1 MLNEVRNQVRDLG
14 QMLGRSIADQHGEEW
29 LERIEHLRGLG
40 RKVAE
45 GDSDAETELLT
56 LIHQAAP
63 ADLLIYAR
71 AFSQFLNLANTCEQQ
86 YTVSAEGLDELDQAH
101 PLEDLQAKL
110 EAEHASPE
118 ALQEAI
124 GKLKIEL
131 VMTAHPTEVHRRTL
145 LYKFRALADLLTEQ
159 QRAPSEST
167 RERMAELI
175 IQTWHTEEIRQ
186 QRPTPLD
193 EASWGLDAI
202 EDNFW
207 QAVPNFVRTL
217 DQWQQGITKS
227 SLPLDAAPVVMA
239 SWMGGDRDGNPNVT
253 ATLSEQAIVQ
263 ARVRACKLYLAD
275 IDELILELSMTL
287 AGPSLDGVEPT
298 YSSPYR
304 TLLQDLKLQ
313 LQQTLKALGSS
324 ADQSG
329 DYICE
334 LDLALASSAGITE
347 KNQLLDPLLR
357 CYHSLCEVGLQAIAN
372 SRLLDCIRR
381 VHAFG
386 ISLVQLDVRQHSERH
401 EQVLSEITRTLN
413 IGDYSEWPEQQRQT
427 FLLQELNNPR
437 PLLPL
442 NGSYSADAQEV
453 LDTFATIAQQPREAL
468 GIYIISMASQV
479 SDVLAV
485 KILLKASGADVHI
498 PVAPLFETLD
508 DLDRAAE
515 VMNDLLQQNH
525 YRYVAGKG
533 QYVMIGYSDS
543 AKDAGVLAATWA
555 QYRAQEALVKV
566 HRDNGLTLHLFH
578 GRGGTIGR
586 GGGPAHAAIL
596 SQPPGSLDGGL
607 RVTEQGETIR
617 HKFGL
622 PNLAERSL
630 HLYASAILQAQ
641 VLPPPAPKPQ
651 WRELMDAMAENSCNH
666 YRSFVQGNDNFVR
679 YFRQATPE
687 QELSSLPLGSRPS
700 KRKMDGGIESLRA
713 IPWIFA
719 WAQNRLMVPSW
730 LGFASALKVSIDAGQ
745 SELLKEMQAQWP
757 YFQSRIALLE
767 MVFVKASDTTAE
779 RYDQR
784 LVEPELQNIG
794 TELRQQLIDD
804 IETLLSFLGN
814 QQLMAQDR
822 WNFDS
827 FAVRKPYLAPL
838 HCLQVELLDRLR
850 SNTANKIDS
859 DPELERSLMVTM
871 TGIASGLRNTG

>member
-347 KNQLLDPLLR
+347 KNQLLEPLLR

-485 KILLKASGADVHI
+485 KILLKASGADVNI

-525 YRYVAGKG
+525 YRHVAGKG

-767 MVFVKASDTTAE
+767 MVFVKASDNTAE

-784 LVEPELQNIG
+784 LVEAELQNIG
-794 TELRQQLIDD
+794 TELRQQLTDD
-804 IETLLSFLGN
+804 IETLLNFLGS

-850 SNTANKIDS
+850 SNTANNIDS

>member
-14 QMLGRSIADQHGEEW
+14 QMLGRSIADQYGEEW

-45 GDSDAETELLT
+45 GNASAETELLA
-56 LIHQAAP
+56 LIAQAP
-63 ADLLIYAR
+63 PSELLIYAR

-86 YTVSAEGLDELDQAH
+86 YTVSAEGLAELDQAH
-101 PLEDLQAKL
+101 PLVDLQAKL
-110 EAEHASPE
+110 EAEHASPS
-118 ALQEAI
+118 ALSDAI

-159 QRAPSEST
+159 QRAPSDST
-167 RERMAELI
+167 RQRMAELI
-175 IQTWHTEEIRQ
+175 VQTWHTEEIRQ

-193 EASWGLDAI
+193 EANWGLDAI

-207 QAVPNFVRTL
+207 QAVPNFVRKL
-217 DQWQQGITKS
+217 DQWQRTITNN
-227 SLPLDAAPVVMA
+227 SLPLDASPVVMA

-253 ATLSEQAIVQ
+253 ATLSEQAVIQ
-263 ARVRACKLYLAD
+263 ARVRACKLYLND

-287 AGPSLDGVEPT
+287 AGPSLEGVEAT

-313 LQQTLKALGSS
+313 LQQTLSALGSS

-334 LDLALASSAGITE
+334 LGVNPASDTGITE
-347 KNQLLDPLLR
+347 KQQLLEPLLR
-357 CYHSLCEVGLQAIAN
+357 CYHSLCEVGLDAIAN

-401 EQVLSEITRTLN
+401 EQVLAEVTRTLKV
-413 IGDYSEWPEQQRQT
+413 GDYSEWSEQQRQT
-427 FLLQELNNPR
+427 FLLDELNNPR

-442 NGSYSADAQEV
+442 NGHYSADAQEV
-453 LDTFATIAQQPREAL
+453 LDTFAAIATQPREAL

-485 KILLKASGADVHI
+485 KVLLKASGADVTI

-508 DLDRAAE
+508 DLDNAAQ
-515 VMNDLLQQNH
+515 VMDDLLKH
-525 YRYVAGKG
+525 KPYRHVTGSG

-641 VLPPPAPKPQ
+641 VLPPPEPKPQ
-651 WRELMDAMAENSCNH
+651 WRTLMDTMAERSCSH
-666 YRSFVQGNDNFVR
+666 YRRFVQGNDEFVR

-700 KRKMDGGIESLRA
+700 KRKVDGGIESLRA

-719 WAQNRLMVPSW
+719 WSQNRLMVPSW
-730 LGFASALKVSIDAGQ
+730 LGFASALQVSIDAGQ
-745 SELLKEMQAQWP
+745 SDLLKEMQSQWP

-767 MVFVKASDTTAE
+767 MVFVKASDRTAE

-784 LVEPELQNIG
+784 LVEPALQSIG
-794 TELRQQLIDD
+794 AELRQQLNADID
-804 IETLLSFLGN
+804 TLLSFLGSE
-814 QQLMAQDR
+814 QLMAQDR

-838 HCLQVELLDRLR
+838 HCLQVELLERLR
-850 SNTANKIDS
+850 GNTDNNLTS

>member
-14 QMLGRSIADQHGEEW
+14 QMLGRSIADQYGEEW

-45 GDSDAETELLT
+45 SDPSAESELLT
-56 LIHQAAP
+56 LINQAEP
-63 ADLLIYAR
+63 SELLIYAR

-118 ALQEAI
+118 ALLEAI

-167 RERMAELI
+167 RKRMAELI

-193 EASWGLDAI
+193 EARWGLDAI

-207 QAVPNFVRTL
+207 QAVPNFVRKL
-217 DQWQQGITKS
+217 DQWQYSITQK
-227 SLPLDAAPVVMA
+227 SLPLDSAPVVMA

-253 ATLSEQAIVQ
+253 ATLSEQAVLQ

-275 IDELILELSMTL
+275 IDELILELSMTI
-287 AGPSLDGVEPT
+287 AGPSLSGVEPT

-313 LQQTLKALGSS
+313 LQQTLSALGSS

-334 LDLALASSAGITE
+334 LDLTLASNAGITE
-347 KNQLLDPLLR
+347 KDQLLEPLLR
-357 CYHSLCEVGLQAIAN
+357 CYHSLCEVGLHAIAN

-401 EQVLSEITRTLN
+401 EQVLAEITRTLN

-427 FLLQELNNPR
+427 FLLEELNNPR

-453 LDTFATIAQQPREAL
+453 LDTFATIADQPREAL
-468 GIYIISMASQV
+468 GIYIISMASQA

-485 KILLKASGADVHI
+485 KVLLKAAGADVQI

-508 DLDRAAE
+508 DLDCAAQ
-515 VMNDLLQQNH
+515 VMDDLLKHDN
-525 YRYVAGKG
+525 YRRVAGTG

-651 WRELMDAMAENSCNH
+651 WRELMDTMAERSCKH
-666 YRSFVQGNDNFVR
+666 YRRFVQGNDEFVR

-700 KRKMDGGIESLRA
+700 KRKVDGGIESLRA

-719 WAQNRLMVPSW
+719 WSQNRLMVPSW
-730 LGFASALKVSIDAGQ
+730 LGFASALKVSMEAGQ
-745 SELLKEMQAQWP
+745 QELLKEMQAQWP
-757 YFQSRIALLE
+757 YFQSRISLLE
-767 MVFVKASDTTAE
+767 MVFVKTSDRASKL
-779 RYDQR
+779 YDQR
-784 LVEPELQNIG
+784 LVEPALESIG
-794 TELRQQLIDD
+794 TELRQQLTDD
-804 IETLLSFLGN
+804 IQTLLTFLGN
-814 QQLMAQDR
+814 DELMAKDR

-838 HCLQVELLDRLR
+838 HCLQIELLDRLR
-850 SNTANKIDS
+850 TNSEKNIAS